1 MHDKNDAFVGWTI
14 PFYVRIHARPQYN
27 YVCSIFFLFCCFQK
41 VLVMSCCKSACY
53 KQVSKKCK
61 KNQMICLAVR
71 LKPPTFASAIE
82 RDAALQTVCDWLG
95 ETNVGEFS
103 LTAVCTQY
111 LTLAGLRE
119 RERIRPGEDGRPAFY
134 GSFEK
139 KTFSKKTFEN
149 IWWLR

>member
-27 YVCSIFFLFCCFQK
+27 YVCSISFLCCRSQK

-71 LKPPTFASAIE
+71 LKPPTFAPAIE

-95 ETNVGEFS
+95 EPNVGEFI
-103 LTAVCTQY
+103 LYKGFCTQY

-119 RERIRPGEDGRPAFY
+119 RERIRPFGAYSQPPERNWKKL
-134 GSFEK
+134 S
-139 KTFSKKTFEN
+139 KTFGG
-149 IWWLR
+149 